1 MRFICFFA
9 LIIAPRIAI
18 INGTN
23 SGGGYLWDNNDI
35 DATLNQTPFLLECRA
50 PAHSSLDSIN
60 VNLTQRERE
69 RVESEGRCFLACATQ
84 SQYINLVKQLL
95 NNS

>member
-9 LIIAPRIAI
+9 LIIAPRIVI

-23 SGGGYLWDNNDI
+23 GGGEDLWDNDDL

-50 PAHSSLDSIN
+50 PAHSSLNSIN
-60 VNLTQRERE
+60 VNLTQEERE
-69 RVESEGRCFLACATQ
+69 
-84 SQYINLVKQLL
+84 
-95 NNS
+95 